1 VAEKGDV
8 NVISD
13 AGAAVLAAHAALR
26 SAALNVYINAGG
38 IKDRGFVD
46 SRLAELEQILRGPG
60 SLDAAVYELVKSKLK

>member
-1 VAEKGDV
+1 M
-8 NVISD
+8 
-13 AGAAVLAAHAALR
+13 
-26 SAALNVYINAGG
+26 NVYINAGG